1 MPVVVVMVVVVSG
14 GCGVSYDDG
23 DDPCEDNYLGST
35 GNILGEAWIREPAD
49 DPTETRWTPTTDH
62 CDSNFVEKIDVSA
75 DSYIYVAGYAP
86 QSRNCEED
94 ELDIR
99 CKETQWLR
107 RLSPDYQELWSVS
120 FDLDNTE
127 LRSFQMTADGG
138 VVVVGANTEA
148 PRKKPWIARYG
159 PGGGLQWEQKLIA
172 TGHLHGVAVA
182 ANDEIIAVGQTLNQQ
197 DDDLWVIKLR
207 GDGSE
212 IWNTHVGTLGPD
224 GGTAIA
230 VDGQGRIWVTGVLGE
245 SGAGGER
252 FSRLGSEATYLWAD
266 DGSIVALLDPDGTE
280 LWVNES
286 EQANASAGAFAIALF
301 PNGDALVGGHVGDGL
316 DLRSSLT
323 RYDPSGAK
331 LWETVLGDRESPDL
345 GSLAISSKGDCFA
358 VIGREL
364 FHLDGDGQ
372 PVKAPQ
378 RLWESTEDLKVRVSG
393 AMTLKADDTPL
404 ISGYFESGWFFPA
417 WDY

>member
-1 MPVVVVMVVVVSG
+1 MRG
-14 GCGVSYDDG
+14 
-23 DDPCEDNYLGST
+23 
-35 GNILGEAWIREPAD
+35 RPA
-49 DPTETRWTPTTDH
+49 
-62 CDSNFVEKIDVSA
+62 
-75 DSYIYVAGYAP
+75 
-86 QSRNCEED
+86 
-94 ELDIR
+94 L
-99 CKETQWLR
+99 
-107 RLSPDYQELWSVS
+107 
-120 FDLDNTE
+120 
-127 LRSFQMTADGG
+127 
-138 VVVVGANTEA
+138 
-148 PRKKPWIARYG
+148 
-159 PGGGLQWEQKLIA
+159 
-172 TGHLHGVAVA
+172 AVA
-182 ANDEIIAVGQTLNQQ
+182 ANDEIIAVGQTLNLQ

-230 VDGQGRIWVTGVLGE
+230 VDGV
-245 SGAGGER
+245 
-252 FSRLGSEATYLWAD
+252 D
-266 DGSIVALLDPDGTE
+266 
-280 LWVNES
+280 ES
-286 EQANASAGAFAIALF
+286 EQASASAGAFAIALF

-331 LWETVLGDRESPDL
+331 LWETVLGDRESIDL

-358 VIGREL
+358 VSGREL